1 MGLRLGPSG
10 CGISPAPR
18 ALGKWG
24 LGESGR
30 PQCSWLVWVV
40 MGAEEQR
47 ATGRA
52 FTGGGPSKGVR
63 VEPYNPGAVL
73 TVSLSAPTSLQS
85 EFRQVASV
93 HTPQIQRDNKRI
105 LWPPDAESRLIGK
118 DPDAG
123 RD

>member
-1 MGLRLGPSG
+1 MGLRLGQSG
-10 CGISPAPR
+10 CGISPAPP

-30 PQCSWLVWVV
+30 PQCGWLVWVV
-40 MGAEEQR
+40 VGAEEQR
-47 ATGRA
+47 AAGRA
-52 FTGGGPSKGVR
+52 CTGGGPSKGVQ
-63 VEPYNPGAVL
+63 VEPYNPGSVL

-93 HTPQIQRDNKRI
+93 YTPQIQRGTKKI